1 MGRACLSL
9 SCGYLWGAGS
19 FKTRFVTLAGRAVA
33 LASCLR
39 VYRLDFCNL
48 ISANAVKN
56 SSMAARETYDGPTPE
71 LPYDLRAALSL
82 GDTETIRRAL
92 AAGVSPNVEVRS
104 TSLRNE
110 TYYWPLLLLACGGGV
125 IGSDRPELI
134 SMLLE
139 AGANPDGPPDKK
151 ITPIHMAVNHSRI
164 RTVELLIAAGAS
176 LHVRSSNDKTPVE
189 ILSHFNCRRMLPML
203 LRAGSPLPRFEFPL
217 LPGGPPRDL
226 QRWLDITYHR
236 TPYNVRSRQ
245 ILCGL
250 VEKVAAAG
258 SWAAYERAHR
268 MQLARIFAPKLPR
281 IPKYVVP
288 TVVAYWAHTGWY

>member
-9 SCGYLWGAGS
+9 SSCGYRVWRGE
-19 FKTRFVTLAGRAVA
+19 VA
-33 LASCLR
+33 QKPVLSLPRRGTASCLR
-39 VYRLDFCNL
+39 VYRLDFCNP
-48 ISANAVKN
+48 ISANAVKK
-56 SSMAARETYDGPTPE
+56 SSMAARQTYDGPTPE

-92 AAGVSPNVEVRS
+92 AAGVSPNVEVRQG
-104 TSLRNE
+104 N
-110 TYYWPLLLLACGGGV
+110 YYWPLLLLACGGGV

-151 ITPIHMAVNHSRI
+151 VTPIHMAVNHSRI

-189 ILSHFNCRRMLPML
+189 ILSHFNCRRILPML

-217 LPGGPPRDL
+217 LPGGPSRDL

-268 MQLARIFAPKLPR
+268 MQLARIFVPKLPR

-288 TVVAYWAHTGWY
+288 TVVAYWAHTGYY

>member
-1 MGRACLSL
+1 MIS
-9 SCGYLWGAGS
+9 
-19 FKTRFVTLAGRAVA
+19 V
-33 LASCLR
+33 
-39 VYRLDFCNL
+39 NL
-48 ISANAVKN
+48 ISANAVKIH
-56 SSMAARETYDGPTPE
+56 SMAARELYDGPTPE
-71 LPYDLRAALSL
+71 LPIELRGACGQ

-92 AAGVSPNVEVRS
+92 AAGVSPNVEVRQG
-104 TSLRNE
+104 N
-110 TYYWPLLLLACGGGV
+110 YYWPLLLLACGGGV

-139 AGANPDGPPDKK
+139 AGANPDGPPDKN
-151 ITPIHMAVNHSRI
+151 ITPIHIAVNHSRI

-189 ILSHFNCRRMLPML
+189 ILSHFNCRRILPML

-217 LPGGPPRDL
+217 LPGGPSM
-226 QRWLDITYHR
+226 QRWLDITYNS

>member
-1 MGRACLSL
+1 MGRASLSL
-9 SCGYLWGAGS
+9 SCGYLLWRGERSAQKPVLS
-19 FKTRFVTLAGRAVA
+19 LPARGRGT
-33 LASCLR
+33 ASCLR

-151 ITPIHMAVNHSRI
+151 VTPIHMAVNHSRI
-164 RTVELLIAAGAS
+164 RTVEVQL
-176 LHVRSSNDKTPVE
+176 V
-189 ILSHFNCRRMLPML
+189 M
-203 LRAGSPLPRFEFPL
+203 
-217 LPGGPPRDL
+217 PGGPRNAHWMTFL
-226 QRWLDITYHR
+226 F
-236 TPYNVRSRQ
+236 
-245 ILCGL
+245 
-250 VEKVAAAG
+250 VALTVNSSSTG
-258 SWAAYERAHR
+258 SVWSFVQPH
-268 MQLARIFAPKLPR
+268 K
-281 IPKYVVP
+281 P
-288 TVVAYWAHTGWY
+288 TVTSRPVGRIIA